1 MGNMIIIGHRGAAG
15 YAPENT
21 LASFKKAL
29 DLNVDMI
36 EFDIHKCLSG
46 ELVVI
51 HDFTLKRTTNL
62 NGYIKNKTLKQL
74 KQADAGNGET
84 IPTLDESLRLIN
96 AESRVNIEIKG
107 RDCFVELAQS
117 IEYQI
122 NNKLYNPEHFLVSSF
137 DHAQLLKFHSIMPGI
152 NTAVLVEKPMRKHL
166 KLAAELQSE
175 SINPDYRFIDSKTLD
190 LIHNAGFLAYAYTVD
205 SNLHKEKMKRLG
217 IDGFFTNF
225 P

>member
-1 MGNMIIIGHRGAAG
+1 MIIIGHRGAAG
-15 YAPENT
+15 YEPENT

-62 NGYIKNKTLKQL
+62 NGYIRNKTLDQL
-74 KQADAGNGET
+74 KQANAGNGET
-84 IPTLDESLRLIN
+84 IPSLDESLRLIN
-96 AESRVNIEIKG
+96 ARCRVNIEIKG
-107 RDCFVELAQS
+107 RDCFAELAQS

-122 NNKLYNPEHFLVSSF
+122 NSKLYNSEHFLVSSF
-137 DHAQLLKFHSIMPGI
+137 NHPQLLKFHAIMPRI
-152 NTAVLVEKPMRKHL
+152 NTAVLVAKPKRKHL
-166 KLAAELQSE
+166 RLAAKLQSE
-175 SINPDYRFIDSKTLD
+175 SINPDYRFIDGKTLD
-190 LIHNAGFLAYAYTVD
+190 LIHSAGLLAYAYTID
-205 SNLHKEKMKRLG
+205 SNLHKEKMKHLG
-217 IDGFFTNF
+217 VDGIFTNF